1 MKYIR
6 TKDRIFDI
14 EKNGGI
20 RTIVKIYDVDESL
33 RLKYQNTN
41 NPQQVGDRFVII
53 ENKDYK
59 ITDNNTA
66 DTIEE
71 LVDEY
76 VLREKANCKLDVDYG
91 ELTEDDVKL
100 CLQDHDIFGA
110 IWVNGDKEEPIL
122 KSVAKMNNEGDLELL

>member
-6 TKDRIFDI
+6 TKD
-14 EKNGGI
+14 G
-20 RTIVKIYDVDESL
+20 KIYELQETKSKE
-33 RLKYQNTN
+33 KYLVRTNELIPLWNTN
-41 NPQQVGDRFVII
+41 EYEVLK
-53 ENKDYK
+53 E
-59 ITDNNTA
+59 A

-71 LVDEY
+71 LIDEY
-76 VLREKANCKLDVDYG
+76 VLREKANCKLDVDYA

-122 KSVAKMNNEGDLELL
+122 KSVAKMNEKGELELL

>member
-1 MKYIR
+1 MKKYIR
-6 TKDRIFDI
+6 VEDGIYAFVDFSVTENMRCLNHYGYRNKSGCGILGMLKDFK
-14 EKNGGI
+14 E
-20 RTIVKIYDVDESL
+20 
-33 RLKYQNTN
+33 
-41 NPQQVGDRFVII
+41 
-53 ENKDYK
+53 YK
-59 ITDNNTA
+59 QA

-76 VLREKANCKLDVDYG
+76 VLREKANCKLDVNYD

-122 KSVAKMNNEGDLELL
+122 KSVAKMNEKGDLELL